1 MSDRAVQEVAIEKIT
16 CRKQVRE
23 SFDEDELAGLAQS
36 IKEHGVLQPLLA
48 HREGSAFILDDGERR
63 LRAAKRAGL
72 ASVPV
77 IVDPHELSGAAI
89 LQRQLVTNCQR
100 QDLKAIE
107 TATAIESLMKV
118 TRWTQG
124 EVALRLGFSPGKVSR
139 LLALLE
145 LPEAIQEQVAAGDL
159 GATAAYQI
167 ARAGDAATQERLA
180 DEAVQKS
187 RSRRAGSGEAK
198 GARKLASGNGAPS
211 RVTAALGGG
220 RTVTLAGTGLVSLDD
235 LVVWLEEL
243 LAKARRVRK
252 GQPKGVELST
262 FAAMLRDEAKAA
274 TGAKATGGEAC

>member
-198 GARKLASGNGAPS
+198 GARKLASGNGGPS

>member
-1 MSDRAVQEVAIEKIT
+1 MFEKAVQEVPIEKIT

-23 SFDEDELAGLAQS
+23 SFDEDELTGLAQS

-77 IVDPHELSGAAI
+77 IVDPRELEVAAI

-187 RSRRAGSGEAK
+187 RSRRAGAGEAK
-198 GARKLASGNGAPS
+198 GSRTVASGNGTPS

-220 RTVTLAGTGLVSLDD
+220 RTVTLAGVGLASLDD
-235 LVVWLEEL
+235 MVVWLEEL
-243 LAKARRVRK
+243 LAKARKVRK

-262 FAAMLRDEAKAA
+262 FAAMLRDEAKPA
-274 TGAKATGGEAC
+274 TGAKDAGGESC